1 MQVIEFSELDKGK
14 LKLMKKVLHKLL
26 TQYPDYVINDVFTR
40 IAPFPKLKMLR
51 EGLYLFMNHF
61 LLKSKSKGMKDK
73 QNLEVEML
81 KENIKI
87 AENSMGS
94 SNIDFLL

>member
-1 MQVIEFSELDKGK
+1 
-14 LKLMKKVLHKLL
+14 
-26 TQYPDYVINDVFTR
+26 
-40 IAPFPKLKMLR
+40 
-51 EGLYLFMNHF
+51 MNHF
-61 LLKSKSKGMKDK
+61 LLKSKSKGVKDK

-81 KENIKI
+81 KEKIKI